1 MARYRWPTVIV
12 AATCLV
18 LSAFSLWWVFL
29 AYADY
34 RSADFTKASAGPI
47 AGTCVESV
55 TDDQLKA
62 AWYDKTDWKCNDNSK
77 EELSNLLAVSV
88 HAMYDYN
95 KATQYTGDSLAVYE
109 AVVSATQGVDTG
121 YMITREHA
129 YATLSVLGAPSSTDC
144 ATVYG
149 VSTEGV
155 LPVSVAPIVACDTDV
170 ANSGSGDA
178 TVTAEAADV
187 NKLYTH
193 CAHQFSYARSYPTKG
208 TFGIPMVGKEA
219 KPVIIPIIA
228 TNSTTPWED
237 RARIV
242 VGTRW
247 GYATIFYVVAMLC
260 TAFFIMDCKSSDL
273 HRTLSLTHTP
283 VHTHPVALTRSI
295 RRFASLA
302 SGTVL
307 LLAEL
312 TRVDAYFAQNAITE
326 GNRQAMREGMMT
338 MCVRPR
344 FETKFDLLR
353 GMLIS
358 FIEVDCLCVIL
369 TVHKI
374 G

>member
-1 MARYRWPTVIV
+1 MARYRWPTVVV

-34 RSADFTKASAGPI
+34 RSPDFTKASAGPI
-47 AGTCVESV
+47 VRTCVESV

-95 KATQYTGDSLAVYE
+95 KATPYTGDSLAVYE

-155 LPVSVAPIVACDTDV
+155 LPVSVAPIVACDADV

-178 TVTAEAADV
+178 TVTPEAADV

-273 HRTLSLTHTP
+273 HRHEHTP
-283 VHTHPVALTRSI
+283 VHTLCSYTFDSSVRFIDHRHRAPPGGAHSGACISNPAPVLVSSLHNTSNSHCSHVDRNVGRLTPILVRMHSTRTTIAL
-295 RRFASLA
+295 
-302 SGTVL
+302 
-307 LLAEL
+307 
-312 TRVDAYFAQNAITE
+312 
-326 GNRQAMREGMMT
+326 
-338 MCVRPR
+338 P
-344 FETKFDLLR
+344 DL
-353 GMLIS
+353 
-358 FIEVDCLCVIL
+358 
-369 TVHKI
+369 
-374 G
+374 